1 MLSLLF
7 WVSFL
12 KVNNFHKNILTK
24 ETDFKRF
31 LGGLFALWKDLTE
44 YLSAE
49 FAVGDDGAGG
59 GHLAHNVTP
68 EMVSK
73 TD

>member
-12 KVNNFHKNILTK
+12 KIGLEKSIFSIKMYSN
-24 ETDFKRF
+24 DF
-31 LGGLFALWKDLTE
+31 LGGLFALWKNLTE

-49 FAVGDDGAGG
+49 FAVGEDGAGG

>member
-1 MLSLLF
+1 M
-7 WVSFL
+7 
-12 KVNNFHKNILTK
+12 N
-24 ETDFKRF
+24 FKRF
-31 LGGLFALWKDLTE
+31 LGGLFALWKNLTE

-49 FAVGDDGAGG
+49 FAVGEDGAGG